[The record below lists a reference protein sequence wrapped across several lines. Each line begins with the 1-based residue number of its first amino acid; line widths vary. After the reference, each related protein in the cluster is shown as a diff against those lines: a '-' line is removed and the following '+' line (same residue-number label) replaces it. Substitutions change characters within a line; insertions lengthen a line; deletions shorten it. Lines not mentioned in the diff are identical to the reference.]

1 MWWAHVFPKT
11 SPFISLQVLQELER
25 GDRIAAQK
33 RLQIAKRISLL
44 GNKPE
49 IEELALAFLKKV
61 NIPTR
66 AKMDAFHIA
75 CASIHRMDYLLTW
88 NCTHIANASLRKVID
103 SVNKQ
108 YGYKT
113 PVICTPEELL
123 EIQNAKE
130 KF

>member
-1 MWWAHVFPKT
+1 MWWAHVFPKI

-25 GDRIAAQK
+25 GDKSAAQR
-33 RLQIAKRISLL
+33 RLHFAKRISLL

-49 IEELALAFLKKV
+49 IEDLALAFLEKV

-88 NCTHIANASLRKVID
+88 NCTHIANAALRKVID

-123 EIQNAKE
+123 EIQNAK
-130 KF
+130 KNF